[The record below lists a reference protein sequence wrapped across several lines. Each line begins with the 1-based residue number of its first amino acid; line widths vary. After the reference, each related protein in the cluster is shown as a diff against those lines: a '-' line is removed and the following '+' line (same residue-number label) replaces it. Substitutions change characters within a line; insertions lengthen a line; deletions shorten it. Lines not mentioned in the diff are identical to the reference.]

1 MVKYG
6 VGEMGLWPRNM
17 DKWIRADGAHVL
29 TVGFSDV
36 CLTTACDGRDVE
48 LGSNLKLEDARVR
61 ALVSAVDAERA
72 AGFPSGRLFLDS
84 VEQALA
90 AALVDRHAVRRTA
103 IRVYHGGLAPARLRR
118 VVDLVH
124 ARLDAELSLQDMAES
139 SDLSVAHFSQVFRN
153 STGDETP
160 HGFVLRIRVERAKEL
175 LRADSARVIDVAL
188 ACGFKT
194 QQHFARAFRH
204 VYGVSPSEYRRSFLG
219 VTEVGF
225 RHSA

>member
-6 VGEMGLWPRNM
+6 VAEMGLWPRNM

-36 CLTTACDGRDVE
+36 CLTTACDGRDLE
-48 LGSNLKLEDARVR
+48 LGSNLKLEDARVH

-139 SDLSVAHFSQVFRN
+139 ADLSVAHFSQVFRN
-153 STGDETP
+153 STGETP

-204 VYGVSPSEYRRSFLG
+204 VYGASPSEYRRSFLG